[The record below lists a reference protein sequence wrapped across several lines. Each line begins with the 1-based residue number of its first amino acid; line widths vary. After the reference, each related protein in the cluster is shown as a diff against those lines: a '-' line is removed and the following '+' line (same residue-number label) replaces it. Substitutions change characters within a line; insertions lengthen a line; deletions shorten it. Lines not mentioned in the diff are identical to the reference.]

1 MKLRE
6 KLRRQLKDQRLIA
19 GVMGVLLLLFTA
31 LFYVLQR
38 ERDLPSFLITNR
50 VLLFVLWYVNV
61 VLILIVLFVL
71 LRNLFKLVLERRHRI
86 LGSTF
91 KLKLVATYVG
101 LSLIPVLLLFA
112 IATELLQGS
121 IDRWFNTPLQPVLE
135 RGSSVALAL
144 YDRVVQSNRRDAAR
158 VLAEISGFDLRQ
170 AEQRPRLDRRLQEL
184 LTELHL
190 DLLAVYEG
198 TEFVGGVLDLKSGL
212 HELPELRREFLEE
225 AAAEG
230 EATLMETPPGG
241 RGKLIWAAVAAGRHP
256 QKAAGAG
263 AAPAGGTPA
272 GAPAAGSGAAV
283 SGAPGRANAGRAG
296 RPGEPPAL
304 VVVAGSLLEPV
315 LAERSRRL
323 IEDFQ
328 SYRQLQVQKD
338 DLRASHLLIF
348 LMVTLVILLAS
359 SWVGLHLARRVTV
372 PIQALADGTRRIS
385 GGDLEHRVDVQADD
399 DLGVLVDSFNR
410 MTEQL
415 GQSKALLEHGNR
427 ELVASNQRL
436 AGERALIGAVLE
448 NVAAGV
454 VSIDAEGRIF
464 TCNDAALEMLRQRP
478 EEVLGR
484 RVEEAWQDPE
494 RGKLAALL
502 REQPR
507 AGKEVHLIL
516 GGEWKTF
523 DAKVT
528 ELPAEPSSS
537 DTASSSD
544 DAARSASSARS
555 AAGGRSAGTG
565 APPNALR
572 GQVLVIEDLTE
583 LIKAQQ
589 LAAWNEAA
597 RRIAHEIKN
606 PLTPIRLAAERVLK
620 KHRESDAGLGR
631 ALEEGMAII
640 VREVCT
646 LQGMVDEFSRFAR
659 MRRPQPARI
668 ELPRLLA
675 ETAHLYRNL
684 KPGVA
689 VEVEVRGELAAIWLD
704 GEQIKRALINLLD
717 NAVEATE
724 APGRVTLAGAAVDGR
739 LEIQVADTGRGIP
752 PEAKEKLFLPY
763 FSTKGRGTGL
773 GLAIVHRIVADHHGT
788 IRVEDNVPHG
798 TVFTLELPLG

>member
-1 MKLRE
+1 MKLRAR
-6 KLRRQLKDQRLIA
+6 LRRQLKDQRLIA
-19 GVMGVLLLLFTA
+19 GVLAALLLLFTA

-71 LRNLFKLVLERRHRI
+71 LRNLFKLVLERRHRM

-144 YDRVVQSNRRDAAR
+144 DDRIVQTDKRDAAR
-158 VLAEISGFDLRQ
+158 VLAEISGFDLRR
-170 AEQRPRLDRRLQEL
+170 ADQRPRLDRRLREL
-184 LTELHL
+184 LSELRL

-212 HELPELRREFLEE
+212 PELPELRRELLEE

-230 EATLMETPPGG
+230 DATLVDTPLGG
-241 RGKLIWAAVAAGRHP
+241 RGKLILAAVASDRHP
-256 QKAAGAG
+256 PK
-263 AAPAGGTPA
+263 PAA
-272 GAPAAGSGAAV
+272 GAPA
-283 SGAPGRANAGRAG
+283 G
-296 RPGEPPAL
+296 RPV
-304 VVVAGSLLEPV
+304 VVVAGSLLDPV

-323 IEDFQ
+323 IQDFQ

-385 GGDLEHRVDVQADD
+385 AGDLDHRVDVQADD
-399 DLGVLVDSFNR
+399 ELGVLVESFNR
-410 MTEQL
+410 MTREL

-454 VSIDAEGRIF
+454 VSIDALGRIF
-464 TCNDAALEMLRQRP
+464 TCNDAALNMLRQGAAD
-478 EEVLGR
+478 VLGR

-494 RGKLAALL
+494 RGKLAALV
-502 REQPR
+502 REGRR
-507 AGKEVHLIL
+507 ASREVHLIL

-523 DAKVT
+523 EAKIT
-528 ELPAEPSSS
+528 DLPGE
-537 DTASSSD
+537 
-544 DAARSASSARS
+544 
-555 AAGGRSAGTG
+555 AAGPSGGT
-565 APPNALR
+565 R

-620 KHRESDAGLGR
+620 KHRASDPALGR

-659 MRRPQPARI
+659 MRRPQPTRI
-668 ELPRLLA
+668 DLPRLLE
-675 ETAHLYRNL
+675 ETVHLYRNV

-689 VEVEVRGELAAIWLD
+689 VGFEVRGELGRIWLD

-717 NAVEATE
+717 NAVEATDN
-724 APGRVTLAGAAVDGR
+724 PGRVTLAAAAVDGR
-739 LEIQVADTGRGIP
+739 LELQVADSGRGIP
-752 PEAKEKLFLPY
+752 AEAKEKLFLPY

-773 GLAIVHRIVADHHGT
+773 GLAIVHRIVADHHGS

-798 TVFTLELPLG
+798 TIFTLELPLG